1 MAIDGISATEWKFV
15 GRESELRNMERLIRE
30 TAIGKGQCI
39 VVKGE
44 AGIGKTRFA
53 SEAAAVARAEGFEFL
68 AGRCLPL
75 EQSEPYQPFT
85 ESLAGK
91 LDRRDDAHDIPLGLM
106 GIDETKPSTGLPL
119 GLIPITQTTAPDV
132 SRIDIQS
139 ERDRLFEKVL
149 ATIEKS
155 SASKPLFLF
164 IDDLQWADAGTL
176 QMLVYITRNL
186 GSSRI
191 LLCAAYRTEEADA
204 GGKTLAFYEQFNQA
218 MKGINFS
225 QITLERM
232 SASEIS
238 EMIMNI
244 LNIKSMPVQFTAKLY
259 EESSGNPF
267 FVEEVLKSLM
277 DEGIILRHGHIWDAG
292 VDLSRIR
299 IPNTIKDVISHRIAR
314 LGEEDKKMLRFA
326 AVAGDSFSFSILKE
340 VTGIPEDKLL
350 DSIDRLMV
358 ADIIQE
364 ITGSQEEEYRFDHK
378 LIRSVIYDD
387 MSQSRVRMM
396 HKSMGEVIERL
407 YPDRLMDWAFDLA
420 RHFSLGKHT
429 QKTFDY
435 SLMAGDK
442 AFAALAFDRAVDYYI
457 TALRTIDLLTPTEG
471 FDREAE
477 KLRIQMLIGSLYYG
491 LGLWNNSMKYY
502 EDALKTARKLG
513 KESVEVKALIC
524 MGHSRRSAGN
534 NQLAEKDYILAA
546 DIAAR
551 QDDMQ
556 SMGEIQRG
564 LGYVHWRKG
573 ENDDAI
579 EHYNQSISY
588 SMKAGNLSSMSK
600 TFIELG
606 NVYNNWGQYE
616 KAIEYYGKSIMELEK
631 LKDFSELAR
640 AYNNMGDTYLH
651 MKEWAKAIESL
662 EKCRAHSE
670 RIGNR
675 NMVAWALFNSAEAL
689 ANNGELDKAESYCM
703 SALNICE
710 SQDDKIGMN
719 GVYRCLGI
727 IFRLRKQWDKA
738 VENINKSI
746 VILEMLDIPFDLAT
760 TYFELGLTYREM
772 GEMQGAIDNFRIA
785 ANYYESVGAKN
796 QALETQKIVKEMESS
811 GK

>member
-1 MAIDGISATEWKFV
+1 MDATSSAESKFV
-15 GRESELRNMERLIRE
+15 GREAELKSLAKLIRE
-30 TAIGKGQCI
+30 TAVGKGHCVI
-39 VVKGE
+39 VKGE
-44 AGIGKTRFA
+44 AGIGKTRFVG
-53 SEAAAVARAEGFEFL
+53 EAASLAKSEGFEFL
-68 AGRCLPL
+68 TGRCLSL
-75 EQSEPYQPFT
+75 EQTEPYQPFM

-91 LDRRDDAHDIPLGLM
+91 LDQGDDTRDIPLGLM
-106 GIDETKPSTGLPL
+106 GIDDSKPSSGLPL
-119 GLIPITQTTAPDV
+119 GLIPITQKNEPDM
-132 SRIDIQS
+132 SRIDMQS
-139 ERDRLFEKVL
+139 ERDRLFEKIL
-149 ATIEKS
+149 ATLEKS
-155 SASKPLFLF
+155 SVRQPLFLF
-164 IDDLQWADAGTL
+164 IDDLQWADTGTL
-176 QMLVYITRNL
+176 QMLVYIARNL
-186 GSSRI
+186 GDSRI
-191 LLCAAYRTEEADA
+191 LLCTAYRTEEAGAD
-204 GGKTLAFYEQFNQA
+204 GKPLGFYEQFSQA
-218 MKGINFS
+218 MKGITYS
-225 QITLERM
+225 QIALERM
-232 SASEIS
+232 SEADIS
-238 EMIMNI
+238 EMIKNM
-244 LNIKSMPVQFTAKLY
+244 LNIKTMPAQFSAKLF

-277 DEGIILRHGHIWDAG
+277 DEGIILRHGHVWDAG

-299 IPNTIKDVISHRIAR
+299 IPNTIRDVISHRIAR

-340 VTGIPEDKLL
+340 VTGIHEDTLL

-364 ITGSQEEEYRFDHK
+364 IAGSQDEEYRFDHK

-396 HKSMGEVIERL
+396 HKSVGEVIEKL
-407 YPDRLMDWAFDLA
+407 YPDRLADWAFDLA

-435 SLMAGDK
+435 AIMAGDK

-457 TALRTIDLLTPTEG
+457 TALRTIDLLTPAEG
-471 FDREAE
+471 FDREGE
-477 KLRIQMLIGSLYYG
+477 KLHLQMLIGNLYFG
-491 LGLWNNSMKYY
+491 LGLWNNSMKFY
-502 EDALKTARKLG
+502 EDALRTTRKLG
-513 KESVEVKALIC
+513 NESVEVKALISL
-524 MGHSRRSAGN
+524 GHSRRSAGN
-534 NQLAEKDYILAA
+534 NQLAEKDYMQAA
-546 DIAAR
+546 DIASR
-551 QDDMQ
+551 REDVQ

-606 NVYNNWGQYE
+606 NVYNNWGQYD
-616 KAIEYYGKSIMELEK
+616 KAIEYYGKSIEELEK
-631 LKDFSELAR
+631 LKDYSELAR
-640 AYNNMGDTYLH
+640 AYNNIGDTHLH
-651 MKEWAKAIESL
+651 MKEWGKAIEAL
-662 EKCRAHSE
+662 EKCRAASD

-675 NMVAWALFNSAEAL
+675 NMTAWALFNSAEAL
-689 ANNGELDKAESYCM
+689 ANIGELDKAESYCI

-727 IFRLRKQWDKA
+727 IFRLRKQWKKA
-738 VENINKSI
+738 IENINKSI

-760 TYFELGLTYREM
+760 TYYELGLTYREM
-772 GEMQGAIDNFRIA
+772 GEKQGAIDNFRIA
-785 ANYYESVGAKN
+785 ASYYESVGAKI
-796 QALETQKIVKEMESS
+796 QAAETNGIVKEMEAS